1 MVNNLGK
8 DWLMGVS
15 HSVGP
20 ILFFVQKELR
30 EQPHICNCK
39 DTKFFVEI
47 QLFRVKNALYSQLST
62 FPLSKGWVLG
72 LVLGLLLGGVLGLVF
87 VFCIPFTQ
95 RHFRKI
101 GVGLSKNCTSTPL
114 KGDEDGAEDRRT
126 GSSKFTN
133 WQLHNHKVPLYVSKY
148 RTYFPKYMT

>member
-47 QLFRVKNALYSQLST
+47 QIYRVKNALYSQLST

-72 LVLGLLLGGVLGLVF
+72 LVLGGVLGGVLGWVF
-87 VFCIPFTQ
+87 IFCIPFTQ

-114 KGDEDGAEDRRT
+114 KDDELRAQGQRGRS
-126 GSSKFTN
+126 GRPTN
-133 WQLHNHKVPLYVSKY
+133 RQLEGHELAAP
-148 RTYFPKYMT
+148 

>member
-39 DTKFFVEI
+39 DTKFFVGI
-47 QLFRVKNALYSQLST
+47 QIFRVKNALYSQLST

-72 LVLGLLLGGVLGLVF
+72 LVLGLVLGGVLGLVF
-87 VFCIPFTQ
+87 IFCIPFTQ

-101 GVGLSKNCTSTPL
+101 GVGLSKNYTSTPL
-114 KGDEDGAEDRRT
+114 KGDELRAQGQRGRS
-126 GSSKFTN
+126 GRPTN
-133 WQLHNHKVPLYVSKY
+133 RQLEGHELAAP
-148 RTYFPKYMT
+148 